1 MSRIRTIKPDFWR
14 NEDLSLVS
22 SEAALLAIGLLNFAD
37 DEGFFQANPRLIQA
51 DIFPLREL
59 SRTPTVLLEELSK
72 IGFVRLFSGVDGKP
86 YGEVVNFRKHQVINK
101 PSASKFKGLEQFTEG
116 YGSST
121 VSLLSGKEGKGKE
134 MEGEET
140 APAVPS
146 VASIHQ
152 LSPES
157 KKDSKRKGN
166 KLPDDFAFPDDWIS
180 EAATEMRCSSKEV
193 DSDRLAFLHYYTNGK
208 GKNEA
213 HVDWRMTWR
222 NWYRKPYSFCSK
234 AAHPQQASATPKN
247 YFN

>member
-59 SRTPTVLLEELSK
+59 SCTPTVLLEELSK
-72 IGFVRLFSGVDGKP
+72 IGFVRLFSGSDGKP

-101 PSASKFKGLEQFTEG
+101 PSASKFKGLDELPES
-116 YGSST
+116 YGSPT
-121 VSLLSGKEGKGKE
+121 LTLLSGKEGKGKE
-134 MEGEET
+134 MEGEED
-140 APAVPS
+140 APDVPS
-146 VASIHQ
+146 VAAIHE
-152 LSPES
+152 LPSEP
-157 KKDSKRKGN
+157 KKDSKRKGT
-166 KLPDDFAFPDDWIS
+166 KLPDDFSFPDAWIS
-180 EAATEMRCSSKEV
+180 EAATDMRCSTKTV
-193 DSDRLAFLHYYTNGK
+193 DSDRLAFIHYYTNGK

-213 HVDWRMTWR
+213 HVDWHMTWV

-234 AAHPQQASATPKN
+234 ASPALQGSAKTRN
-247 YFN
+247 YVN